1 MSRKHHDL
9 RVWQRSIDLVKEVYR
24 LTSSFPAEER
34 FALNA
39 QMRRAKISA
48 PSNSAEGAARSTVK
62 EYSHFL
68 YMARGSLSELE
79 TQLVIAR
86 ILGYSD
92 EKGEIDTMLEDVFAL
107 LSGLIRSK
115 E

>member
-1 MSRKHHDL
+1 
-9 RVWQRSIDLVKEVYR
+9 
-24 LTSSFPAEER
+24 
-34 FALNA
+34 
-39 QMRRAKISA
+39 
-48 PSNSAEGAARSTVK
+48 
-62 EYSHFL
+62 
-68 YMARGSLSELE
+68 MARGSLSELE